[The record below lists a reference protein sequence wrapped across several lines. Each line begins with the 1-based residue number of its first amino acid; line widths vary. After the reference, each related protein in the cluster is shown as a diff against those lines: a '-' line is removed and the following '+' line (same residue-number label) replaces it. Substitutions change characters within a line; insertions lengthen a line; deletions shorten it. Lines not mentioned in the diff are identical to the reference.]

1 MNNLFKKETKIYQ
14 KKLSE
19 REVYEQERF
28 CLLKVEDRAGIIE
41 QKGGEAFIQ
50 QMFEK
55 MQNRSLNR
63 FVYNEIDEKYFDI
76 SVKVSGQ
83 GEDVVAKVIIS
94 KRQVSKKLKRFWTK
108 LFKKSH
114 DDE

>member
-1 MNNLFKKETKIYQ
+1 MNNLFKKKHKIYQ
-14 KKLSE
+14 KKLSD

-41 QKGGEAFIQ
+41 QMGGDAFIQ
-50 QMFEK
+50 EMFER

-63 FVYNEIDEKYFDI
+63 FVYDEIDERHFDI
-76 SVKVSGQ
+76 TVKISGR

-94 KRQVSKKLKRFWTK
+94 KRQVSKRVKRFW
-108 LFKKSH
+108 LRMFNKSI

>member
-1 MNNLFKKETKIYQ
+1 MNNLFKRQAKIYQ
-14 KKLSE
+14 KKFSD

-41 QKGGEAFIQ
+41 QKGGEAFIEI
-50 QMFEK
+50 MFEK

-63 FVYNEIDEKYFDI
+63 FVYDEIDEKHFDI
-76 SVKVSGQ
+76 KVKISGR

-94 KRQVSKKLKRFWTK
+94 RRHISKRVKRFWSRI
-108 LFKKSH
+108 FKKQEF
-114 DDE
+114 DE

>member
-1 MNNLFKKETKIYQ
+1 MNNLFKRETKIYP

-41 QKGGEAFIQ
+41 QKGGDAFIQ
-50 QMFEK
+50 KMFEK
-55 MQNRSLNR
+55 MQNRDLNR
-63 FVYNEIDEKYFDI
+63 FVYDEIDEKHFDI
-76 SVKVSGQ
+76 TVKISGR

-94 KRQVSKKLKRFWTK
+94 RRQVSKEMKKFWSRILEK
-108 LFKKSH
+108 IL
-114 DDE
+114 DI